1 MSVFGEPAL
10 SAFLELLSS
19 MLLDSV
25 LNFVADHRQV
35 HQQLEL
41 WQSNLRDIE
50 AVLNHAEEKQ
60 IKVEGVKDW
69 LDELQDLAYDVDDIL
84 DEFAYQELR
93 LKLQKTQAQE
103 RPSKVQKLI
112 QTIFTGGHFSPTSFK
127 LNTEMVS
134 KIKAITDR
142 LNSLNTRR
150 SSLGLSEIMSQ
161 GTTSK
166 GKKPRLQPTSLM
178 DGAVEYFGRANEK
191 QEMLELLKSNN
202 PDGVCVLSIVGMGG
216 MGKTTL
222 AQLVYNDP
230 RIKESFDHQSW
241 VCVSDDFD
249 AVNITK
255 TILRS
260 LDADSRD
267 ENDLNLLQVKL
278 KEKLSGKRFLL
289 VLDDIWNESY
299 SDWTILRVP
308 FGAGTKIVVTTRLE
322 KVSSNVDPVKKFY
335 LDKLSHHDCLSIFA
349 QHALKARN
357 FDGHLQFKEIG
368 EKIVR
373 RCNGLP
379 LAAKAIGSLLR
390 TVRDHSE
397 WEEVYESEI
406 WNLPEETCGL
416 IPALRLSYHYLP
428 RHLKRCFAYCSI
440 FPKDYEFEEEEII
453 LLWRAEGFLQSKAKT
468 HGKGLGNQSFQDL
481 VSRSFFQRS
490 SEDKSRFVMHD
501 LMNDLAQSVAGEICC
516 RLEGEKQPKFS
527 HRSRHSAYV
536 SDRGCHSVK
545 KFEAFYQM
553 TSLRTFLPLMGP
565 EYHGFYLTSVVLED
579 LLPRLRYLRV
589 LSLRRYEIYDLPDFF
604 ENLKHL
610 RYLNFSRTQINRL
623 PDSLCT
629 LYHLETLILRN
640 CSKLKNLPSKIG
652 NLVNLYCLD
661 IRGADSIKRMPSGFD
676 KLTKLQTLSSFVI
689 GEGDGHLIRELKNLS
704 NLRGNFCLSGL
715 ENVNRQDAMEAKL
728 NEKLGIDGLELQWGA
743 DLENTTRK
751 KEDEERV
758 LDFLR
763 PPKKL
768 ERLLIENYGGV
779 KFSSWIA
786 DSSFKNLSSLKLRN
800 CKNCKSLPSVGR
812 LPLLKDLSIIGFDQV
827 QKIGVELFGENQ
839 LNPFAS
845 LEILS
850 FESLPNWK
858 EWDTCE
864 GDEKVFKLPRLREL
878 SIKSCPQL
886 LGRLP
891 THFTS
896 LQKLE
901 IHGCM
906 SLVVS
911 ISNFPSLC
919 ELSIQG
925 CAELVD
931 DCSSPAKEVSSLQTL
946 SLSNISKFNIP
957 ADRKMLRFGNSEH
970 FEINGWE
977 ELASLSQH
985 GFSLVGHRF
994 ITVRSCPQLQSLEA
1008 EEAEEAEL
1016 QPDKISRVESLK
1028 IAHCER
1034 LNRLPQV
1041 LHELT
1046 FLTVMEIQGCRSL
1059 VSFAENNLPPNLK
1072 KLRIRNCEN
1081 LEYLVD
1087 EKEENKSMSSTLC
1100 LLKELSIDECP
1111 SLMSLS
1117 SKGHK
1122 NICNQLQLL
1131 EIAYCS
1137 KLSCLFSNTMFPI
1150 TLKRLGISNCPELE
1164 YIAQEFEETACLE
1177 YIRIQESGIKSLPRG
1192 LDKLIH
1198 LQKIE
1203 LNTCSNFVS
1212 FEESGLPTTSL
1223 RDFTVQSCG
1232 NFGALPKC
1240 MASITSLRRL
1250 SVMYCSADISFPS
1263 EGFPANL
1270 TSLAIIDASKIY
1282 RSLVEWG
1289 LNRLT
1294 SLQKLTIGGIGC
1306 SNLVSFPEEGIGMML
1321 PPSLTNILLLEFENL
1336 EFIFSEGFQD
1346 LASLESLV
1354 IANCPKL
1361 TSLPERD
1368 MLRSLGFLFIYEC
1381 PLLKKKCSS
1390 DKGREWS
1397 KISHIPL
1404 VEIDDKRV
1412 IPRESDSKMS
1422 RKICDWFV
1430 QMMGQA
1436 LKAKLGWKW
1445 AFRKIL

>member
-1 MSVFGEPAL
+1 MSVFGEAAL
-10 SAFLELLSS
+10 SAFLELLSAK
-19 MLLDSV
+19 LLDSV
-25 LNFVADHRQV
+25 LNFVADYRQV
-35 HQQLEL
+35 HQQLNL
-41 WQSNLRDIE
+41 WQSIFPE
-50 AVLNHAEEKQ
+50 IKAVLNHAEEKQ
-60 IKVEGVKDW
+60 IKDEGVKNW
-69 LDELQDLAYDVDDIL
+69 LDDLQDLAYDVDDIL

-93 LKLQKTQAQE
+93 LKLQKTQAQASS
-103 RPSKVQKLI
+103 SKVRKLI
-112 QTIFTGGHFSPTSFK
+112 PTCCTGGHFSPFSFMFNAK
-127 LNTEMVS
+127 MIS
-134 KIKAITDR
+134 KIQAITDR

-161 GTTSK
+161 GATSK

-178 DGAVEYFGRANEK
+178 DGAVEYVGRANEK

-202 PDGVCVLSIVGMGG
+202 SDGVCVLSIVGLGG

-230 RIKESFDHQSW
+230 SIKESFDHKSW

-278 KEKLSGKRFLL
+278 KEKLSGKRLLL

-299 SDWTILRVP
+299 SDWTILRAL
-308 FGAGTKIVVTTRLE
+308 FGAGTKIIITSRLQR
-322 KVSSNVDPVKKFY
+322 VSSNVDSVKEFY

-368 EKIVR
+368 ENIVR

-390 TVRDHSE
+390 TVTDHSE
-397 WEEVYESEI
+397 WEK
-406 WNLPEETCGL
+406 LP
-416 IPALRLSYHYLP
+416 P
-428 RHLKRCFAYCSI
+428 HLKRCFAYCSI

-453 LLWRAEGFLQSKAKT
+453 LLWRAEGFLQSKAKIQ
-468 HGKGLGNQSFQDL
+468 GKGLGNQYFQDL

-490 SEDKSRFVMHD
+490 REDKSCFVMHD
-501 LMNDLAQSVAGEICC
+501 LINDLAQSVAGEICC
-516 RLEGEKQPKFS
+516 RLEGEKQQKFS

-536 SDRGCHSVK
+536 SDYQFQSVK
-545 KFEAFYQM
+545 EFEAFYQM
-553 TSLRTFLPLMGP
+553 TSLRTFLRLMAP
-565 EYHGFYLTSVVLED
+565 RYWLSYLSNVVLED
-579 LLPRLRYLRV
+579 LLPSLSYLRA
-589 LSLRRYEIYDLPDFF
+589 LSLSGYEIYDLPDFF

-610 RYLNFSRTQINRL
+610 RYLNFSRTRINRL
-623 PDSLCT
+623 PDSLCS
-629 LYHLETLILRN
+629 LYHLETLILRGYLE
-640 CSKLKNLPSKIG
+640 LKNLPSKIG
-652 NLVNLYCLD
+652 NLVILHFLD
-661 IRGADSIKRMPSGFD
+661 IRGAYSIKRMPSGFD
-676 KLTKLQTLSSFVI
+676 QLTQLQTLSNFVI
-689 GEGDGHLIRELKNLS
+689 GEGDGRLIRELKNLS

-715 ENVNRQDAMEAKL
+715 ENVNGQDAREDKL
-728 NEKLGIDGLELQWGA
+728 NEKLGIDGLELQWGT
-743 DLENTTRK
+743 DLENNTRNT
-751 KEDEERV
+751 EVEERV
-758 LDFLR
+758 LDFLH

-768 ERLLIENYGGV
+768 EQLIIENYGGV

-786 DSSFKNLSSLKLRN
+786 DSSLKNLSSLKLRN

-850 FESLPNWK
+850 FQSLPSWK

-864 GDEKVFKLPRLREL
+864 GDEKVLNLPSLREL

-891 THFTS
+891 THLPS

-901 IHGCM
+901 IHWCA

-911 ISNFPSLC
+911 ISSCPSLC
-919 ELSIQG
+919 KLRIRG

-931 DCSSPAKEVSSLQTL
+931 DCSSPAKELSSLQAL
-946 SLSNISKFNIP
+946 SLSNISKFNVP
-957 ADRKMLRFGNSEH
+957 ADRTMLRFGNSEH
-970 FEINGWE
+970 FEIHGWE
-977 ELASLSQH
+977 ELASLSRY

-994 ITVRSCPQLQSLEA
+994 ISVWCCPQLQSLEA
-1008 EEAEEAEL
+1008 EEAEL
-1016 QPDKISRVESLK
+1016 QPNKISCVQYLR
-1028 IAHCER
+1028 IYDCER
-1034 LNRLPQV
+1034 LSRLPQV
-1041 LHELT
+1041 LHKLI
-1046 FLTVMEIQGCRSL
+1046 FLTVMEIHSCRSL
-1059 VSFAENNLPPNLK
+1059 VSFVENNLPPNLK
-1072 KLRIRNCEN
+1072 KLRIRDCEN

-1087 EKEENKSMSSTLC
+1087 EKEDNKSMSSTLC
-1100 LLKELSIDECP
+1100 LLEDLKISMCR

-1131 EIAYCS
+1131 QIYYCS
-1137 KLSCLFSNTMFPI
+1137 KLSCLFSNTKFPI
-1150 TLKRLGISNCPELE
+1150 TLKDLTIEECPMLE
-1164 YIAQEFEETACLE
+1164 YITEEFEESACLE
-1177 YIRIQESGIKSLPRG
+1177 SIKISSSGIKSLPRG

-1198 LQKIE
+1198 LQEIR
-1203 LNTCSNFVS
+1203 LNWCSNLVS
-1212 FEESGLPTTSL
+1212 FKESGLASTSF
-1223 RDFTVQSCG
+1223 RAFVVYRCR

-1240 MASITSLRRL
+1240 MASITSLREL
-1250 SVMYCSADISFPS
+1250 SVDNCWADISFPS
-1263 EGFPANL
+1263 EEFPANL
-1270 TSLAIIDASKIY
+1270 TSLAISDAPKIY

-1294 SLQKLTIGGIGC
+1294 SLQKLTIGGRGC
-1306 SNLVSFPEEGIGMML
+1306 SNEVSFPEEGIGMML
-1321 PPSLTNILLLEFENL
+1321 PPSLTHIKLFHFENL
-1336 EFIFSEGFQD
+1336 EFMFSEGFQD
-1346 LASLESLV
+1346 LASLQRLEISE
-1354 IANCPKL
+1354 CRKL
-1361 TSLPERD
+1361 TSLPEKNVILS
-1368 MLRSLGFLFIYEC
+1368 LRFLSISSC
-1381 PLLKKKCSS
+1381 PLLKEECSS

-1397 KISHIPL
+1397 KISHIPF
-1404 VEIDDKRV
+1404 VEIDGKIV
-1412 IPRESDSKMS
+1412 IPRRSD
-1422 RKICDWFV
+1422 
-1430 QMMGQA
+1430 
-1436 LKAKLGWKW
+1436 
-1445 AFRKIL
+1445 

>member
-1 MSVFGEPAL
+1 MSVFGEAAL
-10 SAFLELLSS
+10 SAFLELLSAK
-19 MLLDSV
+19 LLDSV
-25 LNFVADHRQV
+25 LNFVADHRQLH
-35 HQQLEL
+35 HQLKL
-41 WQSNLRDIE
+41 WQSIFPE
-50 AVLNHAEEKQ
+50 IKAVLNHAEEKQ
-60 IKVEGVKDW
+60 IKDEGVKNW
-69 LDELQDLAYDVDDIL
+69 LGDLQDLAYDVDDIF

-93 LKLQKTQAQE
+93 LKLQKPQAQASS
-103 RPSKVQKLI
+103 SKVRKLI
-112 QTIFTGGHFSPTSFK
+112 PTCCTGGHFSPIAFMFNAK
-127 LNTEMVS
+127 MIS

-142 LNSLNTRR
+142 LNSLNIRR
-150 SSLGLSEIMSQ
+150 SNLGLSEIMSQ
-161 GTTSK
+161 GATSK

-178 DGAVEYFGRANEK
+178 DGAVEYVGRANEK

-202 PDGVCVLSIVGMGG
+202 SDGVCVLSIVGMGG

-230 RIKESFDHQSW
+230 SIKESFDHKSW

-260 LDADSRD
+260 LDADSHD

-278 KEKLSGKRFLL
+278 KEKLSRKRMLL

-299 SDWTILRVP
+299 SDWTILRAP
-308 FGAGTKIVVTTRLE
+308 FGAETKIIVTTRLQ
-322 KVSSNVDPVKKFY
+322 KVSSNVDSVKAFY

-368 EKIVR
+368 ENIVR

-390 TVRDHSE
+390 TVTDHSE
-397 WEEVYESEI
+397 WEKVYESEI
-406 WNLPEETCGL
+406 WDLPEDPCGL

-428 RHLKRCFAYCSI
+428 PHLKRCFAYCSI

-453 LLWRAEGFLQSKAKT
+453 VLWRAEGFLQSKIKIQ
-468 HGKGLGNQSFQDL
+468 GKGLGNQYFQDL

-490 SEDKSRFVMHD
+490 IEDKSCFVMHD

-516 RLEGEKQPKFS
+516 RVEGEKQQKFP

-536 SDRGCHSVK
+536 IDDRCQSVK

-553 TSLRTFLPLMGP
+553 TSLRTFLRLMAP
-565 EYHGFYLTSVVLED
+565 SYEVFYLSNVVLED
-579 LLPRLRYLRV
+579 LLPRLSYLRV
-589 LSLRRYEIYDLPDFF
+589 LSLGGYEIYDLPDFF

-610 RYLNFSRTQINRL
+610 RYLNFSRTRINRL
-623 PDSLCT
+623 PDSLCS
-629 LYHLETLILRN
+629 LYHLETLILRD
-640 CSKLKNLPSKIG
+640 CSKLKNLPSKLG
-652 NLVNLYCLD
+652 NLVNLHFLD
-661 IRGADSIKRMPSGFD
+661 IRGANSIERMPSRFD
-676 KLTKLQTLSSFVI
+676 QLTQLQTLSNFVI
-689 GEGDGHLIRELKNLS
+689 GEGDGRLIRELKTLS

-715 ENVNRQDAMEAKL
+715 ENVNGQDAREAKL
-728 NEKLGIDGLELQWGA
+728 NEKLGIDGLELQWGTA
-743 DLENTTRK
+743 LENNTRK
-751 KEDEERV
+751 TEVEERV
-758 LDFLR
+758 LDFLH
-763 PPKKL
+763 PPKRL
-768 ERLLIENYGGV
+768 EQLIIENYGGV

-786 DSSFKNLSSLKLRN
+786 DSSLKNLSSLKLRN

-812 LPLLKDLSIIGFDQV
+812 LPLLKYLSII
-827 QKIGVELFGENQ
+827 ENQ

-864 GDEKVFKLPRLREL
+864 GDEKVLKLPSLREL
-878 SIKSCPQL
+878 SIINYPQL

-891 THFTS
+891 TYLSS

-901 IHGCM
+901 IHGCTN
-906 SLVVS
+906 LVVS
-911 ISNFPSLC
+911 ISSFPSLC
-919 ELSIQG
+919 KFSIRG

-931 DCSSPAKEVSSLQTL
+931 DCSSPAKELSSLQTL

-957 ADRKMLRFGNSEH
+957 ADRTMLRFGNSEH
-970 FEINGWE
+970 FAIDGWE
-977 ELASLSQH
+977 ELASLSWY

-994 ITVRSCPQLQSLEA
+994 ISVSSCPQLQSLEA
-1008 EEAEEAEL
+1008 KEAEL
-1016 QPDKISRVESLK
+1016 QPDKISCVESLR
-1028 IAHCER
+1028 IYDCER

-1046 FLTVMEIQGCRSL
+1046 FLTDMEIRGCRGL

-1072 KLRIRNCEN
+1072 KLTIDTCEN

-1087 EKEENKSMSSTLC
+1087 EKEDNKSMSSTLC
-1100 LLKELSIDECP
+1100 LLEELSIYKCP

-1117 SKGHK
+1117 SKGRK

-1131 EIAYCS
+1131 YITDCS
-1137 KLSCLFSNTMFPI
+1137 KLSCIFSNTKFPI
-1150 TLKRLGISNCPELE
+1150 MLKHLRIGECPELE

-1177 YIRIQESGIKSLPRG
+1177 SILFFRFGIKSLPRG
-1192 LDKLIH
+1192 LDKLKQ
-1198 LQKIE
+1198 LQEIC
-1203 LNTCSNFVS
+1203 LHSCSNLFS
-1212 FEESGLPTTSL
+1212 FEESGMPSTSF
-1223 RDFTVQSCG
+1223 RAFGVDGCG
-1232 NFGALPKC
+1232 NFGALPK
-1240 MASITSLRRL
+1240 LRD
-1250 SVMYCSADISFPS
+1250 CSADISFPS

-1270 TSLAIIDASKIY
+1270 TSLTISNAPKIY

-1294 SLQKLTIGGIGC
+1294 SLQELTIGGGGC
-1306 SNLVSFPEEGIGMML
+1306 SNVVPFPEEGIGMML
-1321 PPSLTNILLLEFENL
+1321 PPSLTYIMLFGFENL
-1336 EFIFSEGFQD
+1336 EFMFSEGFQD
-1346 LASLESLV
+1346 LASLIGLD
-1354 IANCPKL
+1354 IDNCPKL
-1361 TSLPERD
+1361 TSLPKKD
-1368 MLRSLGFLFIYEC
+1368 MLLSLGYLYISSC
-1381 PLLKKKCSS
+1381 PLLKEECSS

-1404 VEIDDKRV
+1404 VAIDGKAV

-1422 RKICDWFV
+1422 RKICD
-1430 QMMGQA
+1430 
-1436 LKAKLGWKW
+1436 
-1445 AFRKIL
+1445 